1 MAATAVED
9 IGTMITS
16 SPEIRGGRP
25 RVAGT
30 GVTVM
35 RIAGWYKLGMSP
47 EEISENIYLSLAQV
61 YAALTYY
68 HANREAIDADLD
80 AEAEEYDRAYQ
91 EHRLKRKQQQMLS
104 QQP

>member
-1 MAATAVED
+1 MAAVTD

-16 SPEIRGGRP
+16 SPDIRGGRP

-35 RIAGWYKLGMSP
+35 RIAGWYKLGHSP
-47 EEISENIYLSLAQV
+47 EEIAEMIQLSLAQV
-61 YAALTYY
+61 YAALAYY

-80 AEAEEYDRAYQ
+80 HEAAEYDRLAQ
-91 EHRLKRKQQQMLS
+91 EHYLKQQPS
-104 QQP
+104 